1 MVRLGDLISSRGSLS
16 CQHQISFSVS
26 INSTRVFRQLTDAIT
41 AHIFPA
47 EQSMASV
54 VVIGPNAEGSIHSHP
69 QEQWS
74 ILIEGSAT
82 RIHEGEHIAVSKGD
96 FWVAPGNTEHG
107 IIGGPE
113 GAVIID
119 ILPRHGQNMACRVA
133 VSGSP
138 MAVER
143 ISGDFRHIDPA
154 RLDAWRDIPVAV
166 AGDSLNRQ
174 QVIRTD
180 QARCQ
185 WHAAPVSG
193 LYDQC
198 FRR

>member
-1 MVRLGDLISSRGSLS
+1 MSASDFFFSLDNLDKGIS
-16 CQHQISFSVS
+16 
-26 INSTRVFRQLTDAIT
+26 RQLTDAIT

-82 RIHEGEHIAVSKGD
+82 RIHEGEHIAVGKGD

-119 ILPRHGQNMACRVA
+119 IFA
-133 VSGSP
+133 
-138 MAVER
+138 
-143 ISGDFRHIDPA
+143 PA
-154 RLDAWRDIPVAV
+154 RPEYTKPGQGF
-166 AGDSLNRQ
+166 AGQSDGR
-174 QVIRTD
+174 
-180 QARCQ
+180 
-185 WHAAPVSG
+185 
-193 LYDQC
+193 
-198 FRR
+198 

>member
-1 MVRLGDLISSRGSLS
+1 MSASDFFFSLDKLDKGIS
-16 CQHQISFSVS
+16 
-26 INSTRVFRQLTDAIT
+26 RQLTDAIT

-119 ILPRHGQNMACRVA
+119 IFARHGLNIPSRVRFCGA
-133 VSGSP
+133 VRWPLNASAVISATLIRPGLTPGVIFPLLLPETASTGSRSWP
-138 MAVER
+138 HG
-143 ISGDFRHIDPA
+143 SS
-154 RLDAWRDIPVAV
+154 LLPV
-166 AGDSLNRQ
+166 
-174 QVIRTD
+174 
-180 QARCQ
+180 
-185 WHAAPVSG
+185 HAALWSG